1 MIDPTP
7 LDNVSTQAT
16 TFLAWTDPGLAKNSD
31 AELAETAVL
40 QCLALVQAY
49 VLDKPGEAP
58 GTLWS
63 QALSQ
68 LPLVSVAAQNTLST
82 TADQLDV
89 LVAQVAKSLANLAGA
104 ASGDAIVPLLPMS
117 PHQAGTE
124 QNLVQTVVSASAGQV
139 TAQISQLVLTFE
151 EVDSGLLPPQREWKL
166 SETLSSIAFAYQQ
179 LKVPATRDNWNKLM
193 AGTKPSEVTSLPTYH
208 RLTL

>member
-16 TFLAWTDPGLAKNSD
+16 TFMAWTDPGLTKNSD

-166 SETLSSIAFAYQQ
+166 NETLSSIAFAYQQ
-179 LKVPATRDNWNKLM
+179 LKVPATRDEWNRLM
-193 AGTKPSEVTSLPTYH
+193 AGRGASAVAALPAYH